1 MNDLN
6 LQWEFLEP
14 VAERLGTKTA
24 VNNQNSTLYID
35 RVHLFYIVIL
45 ITSIFSCICSS
56 FKGTEFNRTET

>member
-14 VAERLGTKTA
+14 VAERLGIKTA
-24 VNNQNSTLYID
+24 VYNQNSTLYID
-35 RVHLFYIVIL
+35 RVHLFYIEIL

-56 FKGTEFNRTET
+56 FKGTEFTRTET